1 MEPYLWLGGI
11 RQHEDRL
18 ELIEHLIFV
27 TEQLEGM
34 HSNLGLTLGQL
45 NNDKDDIIDKFEK
58 KHGVSFGRAHIELDD
73 CLQALYQE
81 RKELKDGN
89 Q

>member
-18 ELIEHLIFV
+18 KLIEHLIFV

-45 NNDKDDIIDKFEK
+45 NNDKDDIIDKLEEK
-58 KHGVSFGRAHIELDD
+58 YNVSFGRTHNKLDD
-73 CLQALYQE
+73 CLQALYEE
-81 RKELKDGN
+81 RKELKNGS
-89 Q
+89 

>member
-18 ELIEHLIFV
+18 ELIEHLIYV

-34 HSNLGLTLGQL
+34 HNNLGLSLGQL
-45 NNDKDDIIDKFEK
+45 NNDKDDIIDKLEEK
-58 KHGVSFGRAHIELDD
+58 YNVSFGLSLIHI
-73 CLQALYQE
+73 
-81 RKELKDGN
+81 
-89 Q
+89 